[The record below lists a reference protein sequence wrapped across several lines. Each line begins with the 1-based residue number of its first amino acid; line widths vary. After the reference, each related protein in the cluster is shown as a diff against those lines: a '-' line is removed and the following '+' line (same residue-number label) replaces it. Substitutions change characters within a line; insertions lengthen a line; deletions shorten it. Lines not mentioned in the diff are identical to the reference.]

1 MPIYIYQ
8 NPDSDKFIEVFQ
20 GMNDVHEYTDGNGLK
35 WSRVFTSPNAAI
47 DLEVDPY
54 SNTQFIEKTA
64 NAGSMGEMWDRSSE
78 LSHKRAERN
87 DGVDPMKKKY
97 FKEYSKNRDGAKHLK
112 DPD

>member
-8 NPDSDKFIEVFQ
+8 HPDSDKFIEVFQ
-20 GMNDVHEYTDGNGLK
+20 GMNDVHEYTDANGLK

-64 NAGSMGEMWDRSSE
+64 NAGTMGEMWDRSSE
-78 LSHKRAERN
+78 LSHKRAEQN
-87 DGVDPMKKKY
+87 DGIDPMKKKY
-97 FKEYSKNRDGAKHLK
+97 FKEYSKKRDGAKHLK